1 MDSIKIQ
8 YLSQN
13 FIDDEII
20 KKSKLIKTNNY
31 SMGAITTRGTNPKR
45 PFNHDYSAIMTYP
58 GNDDIAMLIMAD
70 GKDDSENGRVASSE
84 LVHTLSEW
92 FLSRTMSESYINIPV
107 LLEGKLLGE
116 LRNLNRRLY
125 EDEAV
130 GDVSFALAIIGKEY
144 TLIANVGN
152 VRCYSMN
159 DSDIDLRTTDNL
171 AWYLYN
177 DQNLINSDE
186 VKYLAGKD
194 YVSRTIGKEDNS
206 KRYFEPFISIINN
219 KDYDSLLLTTHGV
232 NDVLDSDELF
242 QFVKEN
248 NIDDAL
254 LNIINDSIFSAP
266 KQNPSD
272 LMLRFKN
279 KENMLIEKTVP
290 GDSNASAIVY
300 KKKKN
305 S

>member
-1 MDSIKIQ
+1 
-8 YLSQN
+8 
-13 FIDDEII
+13 
-20 KKSKLIKTNNY
+20 
-31 SMGAITTRGTNPKR
+31 
-45 PFNHDYSAIMTYP
+45 
-58 GNDDIAMLIMAD
+58 
-70 GKDDSENGRVASSE
+70 
-84 LVHTLSEW
+84 
-92 FLSRTMSESYINIPV
+92 
-107 LLEGKLLGE
+107 
-116 LRNLNRRLY
+116 
-125 EDEAV
+125 
-130 GDVSFALAIIGKEY
+130 
-144 TLIANVGN
+144 
-152 VRCYSMN
+152 MN